1 MTVDDLLYEY
11 PKTATAEQKMQITS
25 YRKQQE
31 FFRDQAK
38 NPRDQVF
45 RPDGKPKPMDQNM
58 KQRILQK
65 LTQVAAD
72 LRTLKNVLS
81 IRNVE
86 ELKSLYSEVKGKET
100 ERKLFID
107 TILMSGSNP
116 GVMFLKEIIMNNE
129 LSFMEKVDVLIA
141 LPHNI
146 KAPSPKLLEELF
158 QLVTSPAII
167 SHKALKANGHV
178 AYATIINRACSQQY
192 QLGAAMFPEDVLG
205 KMCYTNKEHI
215 VSQFIAH
222 LQRELQGPDAQNAQ
236 AAIMALGALGHQSAI
251 SILIPYIE
259 GSASGSQAENIDIR
273 KMAIYSLSQVS
284 NQHRNPLPPVY
295 AALVHNPSED
305 RDIRIAAFS
314 IMLRMD
320 PSAVHLQ
327 KIAVSTW
334 FEKDD
339 QVAKYVYSSLKS
351 LSQIKRSQI
360 PNDSKVFALALKAA
374 TVLPLAKPFPGIISS
389 NFNTFFAD
397 ILKELQ
403 IGYQGQAAMHNS
415 PHSHALYFK
424 LNMFL
429 KQVKFAPI
437 EFAAQV
443 RGIKNIVIDALK
455 SVTSDPKGKV
465 HRELEKIIEQLEIS
479 PRDESPAQAYIWAR
493 IFNDIQVFIQTPQ
506 VNAEYIKEKVKS
518 VLKS

>member
-1 MTVDDLLYEY
+1 MTVEDLLYEY
-11 PKTATAEQKMQITS
+11 PKEATAEQQKHITS
-25 YRKQQE
+25 YKKQQE

-72 LRTLKNVLS
+72 LRDIEHFGKKQVTAVPHTLKNILS
-81 IRNVE
+81 IRNEE

-146 KAPSPKLLEELF
+146 KAPSPKLLKELF

-222 LQRELQGPDAQNAQ
+222 LQKEH
-236 AAIMALGALGHQSAI
+236 IV
-251 SILIPYIE
+251 
-259 GSASGSQAENIDIR
+259 SQF
-273 KMAIYSLSQVS
+273 
-284 NQHRNPLPPVY
+284 
-295 AALVHNPSED
+295 
-305 RDIRIAAFS
+305 IA
-314 IMLRMD
+314 
-320 PSAVHLQ
+320 
-327 KIAVSTW
+327 
-334 FEKDD
+334 
-339 QVAKYVYSSLKS
+339 
-351 LSQIKRSQI
+351 
-360 PNDSKVFALALKAA
+360 
-374 TVLPLAKPFPGIISS
+374 
-389 NFNTFFAD
+389 
-397 ILKELQ
+397 
-403 IGYQGQAAMHNS
+403 
-415 PHSHALYFK
+415 
-424 LNMFL
+424 
-429 KQVKFAPI
+429 
-437 EFAAQV
+437 
-443 RGIKNIVIDALK
+443 
-455 SVTSDPKGKV
+455 
-465 HRELEKIIEQLEIS
+465 
-479 PRDESPAQAYIWAR
+479 
-493 IFNDIQVFIQTPQ
+493 
-506 VNAEYIKEKVKS
+506 
-518 VLKS
+518 

>member
-1 MTVDDLLYEY
+1 MTVEDLLYEY
-11 PKTATAEQKMQITS
+11 PKTATSEQKMQITS

-58 KQRILQK
+58 KQRIMQK
-65 LTQVAAD
+65 LTQVAAV
-72 LRTLKNVLS
+72 LNTLKNILS

-146 KAPSPKLLEELF
+146 KAPSPKLLKELF

-222 LQRELQGPDAQNAQ
+222 LQRELQGQDAQNAQ

-259 GSASGSQAENIDIR
+259 GRASGSQAENIDIR

-284 NQHRNPLPPVY
+284 NQHRNTLLPVY

-314 IMLRMD
+314 IMLGMD

-374 TVLPLAKPFPGIISS
+374 TVLPLAKPFPGVISS

-403 IGYQGQAAMHNS
+403 VGYQGQAAMINS
-415 PHSHALYFK
+415 PNSHTLYFK

-429 KQVKFAPI
+429 KQVKYTPI

-443 RGIKNIVIDALK
+443 HGIKNIVIEALK
-455 SVTSDPKGKV
+455 SVTSDSKGMV
-465 HRELEKIIEQLEIS
+465 HRELEKIIEKLEIS
-479 PRDESPAQAYIWAR
+479 PRDESPVQADFWAS
-493 IFNDIQVFIQTPQ
+493 IHNDIQVP
-506 VNAEYIKEKVKS
+506 VHHA
-518 VLKS
+518 L